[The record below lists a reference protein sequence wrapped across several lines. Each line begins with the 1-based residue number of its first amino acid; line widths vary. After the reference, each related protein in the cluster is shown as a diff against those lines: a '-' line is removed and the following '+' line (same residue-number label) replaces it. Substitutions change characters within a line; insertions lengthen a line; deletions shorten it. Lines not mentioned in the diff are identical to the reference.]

1 MELSEAIIKAL
12 GSDYKEEMTAEE
24 VITALGGKKIVD
36 LSKGGYV
43 SEDKYTNAVND
54 KKKAEKDYNALKMS
68 QMSEEEKRDEAL
80 REKDNRIA
88 EVEKELRKTQ
98 SEKVFAASG
107 LAEEDYASIVDFVTP
122 EQAVSFVAIINKAKE
137 AAKQEA
143 KEPAMRDFK
152 SPQGG
157 STPPKKKW
165 SEMTLDERAEL
176 HEKDPTEYENLRKQ
190 NT

>member
-24 VITALGGKKIVD
+24 VVTALSGKKIVD
-36 LSKGGYV
+36 ISKGGFISV
-43 SEDKYTNAVND
+43 DKYTDAVR
-54 KKKAEKDYNALKMS
+54 KAERDYKALKMS
-68 QMSEEEKRDEAL
+68 HMTEEEKQAEAL
-80 REKDNRIA
+80 KEKDNRIA

-107 LAEEDYASIVDFVTP
+107 LAEEDYASVVDFVTP

-143 KEPAMRDFK
+143 KEQAMRDFK

-176 HEKDPTEYENLRKQ
+176 YEKDPTEYENLRKQ

>member
-68 QMSEEEKRDEAL
+68 QMSEEEKQAEAL
-80 REKDNRIA
+80 KEKDNRIA

-107 LAEEDYASIVDFVTP
+107 LAEDDYASIVDFVTP
-122 EQAVSFVAIINKAKE
+122 EQAVNCVAIINKAKE
-137 AAKQEA
+137 TAEEEA
-143 KEPAMRDFK
+143 REQAMRDF
-152 SPQGG
+152 SAPQGG
-157 STPPKKKW
+157 STPPKKK
-165 SEMTLDERAEL
+165 
-176 HEKDPTEYENLRKQ
+176 
-190 NT
+190 

>member
-1 MELSEAIIKAL
+1 MAAYKRCRKETMELSEAIIKAL

-54 KKKAEKDYNALKMS
+54 KKKAEKDYNTLKMS

-80 REKDNRIA
+80 KEKDNRIA
-88 EVEKELRKTQ
+88 EVEKELRKAQ

-107 LAEEDYASIVDFVTP
+107 LAEEDYASVVDFVTP

-143 KEPAMRDFK
+143 KEQAMRDFK

-157 STPPKKKW
+157 STP
-165 SEMTLDERAEL
+165 L
-176 HEKDPTEYENLRKQ
+176 
-190 NT
+190 

>member
-143 KEPAMRDFK
+143 KEQAMRDFK
-152 SPQGG
+152 YTQSG
-157 STPPKKKW
+157 STTPKKKW

>member
-54 KKKAEKDYNALKMS
+54 KKKAEKDYNTLKMS

-88 EVEKELRKTQ
+88 RKN
-98 SEKVFAASG
+98 AG
-107 LAEEDYASIVDFVTP
+107 
-122 EQAVSFVAIINKAKE
+122 
-137 AAKQEA
+137 
-143 KEPAMRDFK
+143 
-152 SPQGG
+152 
-157 STPPKKKW
+157 
-165 SEMTLDERAEL
+165 
-176 HEKDPTEYENLRKQ
+176 
-190 NT
+190 NTI